1 MTINAIITIA
11 TLTFALGFV
20 SAQAHSSDDEPK
32 VDYFCCDETI
42 RDGSRDRGFDCEH
55 VTAAEADECQAAVLE
70 CRSNWTWTKSPNVVT
85 CLH

>member
-55 VTAAEADECQAAVLE
+55 VQPKPTSARQPCSSAARTGLGPS
-70 CRSNWTWTKSPNVVT
+70 RPTS
-85 CLH
+85 